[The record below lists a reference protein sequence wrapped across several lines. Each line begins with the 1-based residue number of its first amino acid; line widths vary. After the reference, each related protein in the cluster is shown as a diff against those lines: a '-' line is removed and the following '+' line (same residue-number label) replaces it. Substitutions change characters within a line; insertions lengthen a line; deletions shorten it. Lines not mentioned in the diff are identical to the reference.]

1 MIAKHK
7 KQIVI
12 QRKVT
17 DENTDLNYLIFKIYE
32 DFIDEIINLN
42 NFNDNEYKKSEN
54 NQIQQR

>member
-1 MIAKHK
+1 MAKHK

-32 DFIDEIINLN
+32 DFIDEIFNLN

-54 NQIQQR
+54 NQIQ